1 MAADCI
7 YITQDCFWNIVIYAV
22 CQNKRTAFRVF
33 DSYILDEI
41 LETAKR
47 RLFYVKPFALF
58 RCMMLYI
65 TASCDMI
72 LL

>member
-47 RLFYVKPFALF
+47 RLLCQTVCIIP
-58 RCMMLYI
+58 LYGVVYYR
-65 TASCDMI
+65 I
-72 LL
+72 L

>member
-1 MAADCI
+1 MAADCIYI
-7 YITQDCFWNIVIYAV
+7 YITQDCFWNIVMYAV

-47 RLFYVKPFALF
+47 RLFLCQAVRLFLLYGVVLYYVL
-58 RCMMLYI
+58 
-65 TASCDMI
+65 
-72 LL
+72 

>member
-47 RLFYVKPFALF
+47 RLF
-58 RCMMLYI
+58 
-65 TASCDMI
+65 
-72 LL
+72 